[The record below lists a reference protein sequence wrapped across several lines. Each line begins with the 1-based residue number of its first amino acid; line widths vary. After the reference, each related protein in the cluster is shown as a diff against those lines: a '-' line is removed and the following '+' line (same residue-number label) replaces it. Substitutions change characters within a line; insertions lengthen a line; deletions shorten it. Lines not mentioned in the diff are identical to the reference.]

1 MQINQNEK
9 ILIPKIM
16 DKIRFSK
23 SRITNTEFLNEY
35 QISIIDKE
43 LRKKKEENYF
53 FEGGYPNAESKILI
67 AYPERE
73 DEDTIRQS
81 VSNIIKAIKVELP
94 NEVYGKFEHRD
105 YLGTLMSFGL
115 SRDRIG
121 DIIVYKDCAYIIVL
135 NENAEYIKNSLSYEK
150 RFKKANISIIN
161 IDEIKPKEIEFED
174 IKISVNSTR
183 LDSIVS
189 EILRTSR
196 RLAQELIDEEKVSIN
211 YSIETKYTRA
221 IKEKDILI
229 IRGSGKYIVDNFAG
243 KNKKD
248 KEIIEIKKYK

>member
-1 MQINQNEK
+1 MQTNQNEK
-9 ILIPKIM
+9 ILIAKIM
-16 DKIRFSK
+16 DKIKFSK
-23 SRITNTEFLNEY
+23 SKITNTEFLNEY
-35 QISIIDKE
+35 QIRFIDKE
-43 LRKKKEENYF
+43 LKRNKERNYF
-53 FEGGYPNAESKILI
+53 FEGGYSDAESKILI

-73 DEDTIRQS
+73 DKDIIKQS
-81 VSNIIKAIKVELP
+81 IYNIIKAIKVELP

-121 DIIVYKDCAYIIVL
+121 DIIVYKECAYIIVL

-229 IRGSGKYIVDNFAG
+229 IRGSGKYIIDKFVG
-243 KNKKD
+243 KNKKE
-248 KEIIEIKKYK
+248 KEIIEIKQYK